1 MYCRIGTVMQRF
13 KNKFWMC
20 KRDSKKID
28 APWQEGKT
36 DESDFA
42 DLNRFLHKKASC
54 FTAHSSH
61 MELTIQTPALLF
73 PAVSLLLIAY
83 TNKFLAIANLIRKLY
98 SDYEEKKHVALLSQ
112 IHSLRRRLWLIRWMQ
127 VFGVGSILLCVVT
140 MFFVYEGWQ
149 VWAKILFA
157 LSLLMMMA
165 SLVIS
170 LMEIFLSAGA
180 LRVLLKDLEEK
191 ES

>member
-1 MYCRIGTVMQRF
+1 
-13 KNKFWMC
+13 
-20 KRDSKKID
+20 
-28 APWQEGKT
+28 
-36 DESDFA
+36 
-42 DLNRFLHKKASC
+42 
-54 FTAHSSH
+54 

-83 TNKFLAIANLIRKLY
+83 TNKFLAIANLIRKLIE
-98 SDYEEKKHVALLSQ
+98 DHEKKRQRHLLNQ

-127 VFGVGSILLCVVT
+127 VFGVASILLCVVT

-149 VWAKILFA
+149 VWAKVLFA
-157 LSLLMMMA
+157 LSLLLMMT

-180 LRVLLKDLEEK
+180 LRLLLKDLEER
-191 ES
+191 EGVNNTR